1 MLVKD
6 SGVTAKRKVGIMG
19 GTFDPIHN
27 GHMTMARQA
36 ALQAS
41 LECVLFMPTKIPPH
55 KESTKITSESVRSQ
69 MVRLAVAGN
78 NDFMFSDL
86 ELRRTGTTYTAD
98 TLQILTRE
106 HPECEWYFILGA
118 DSFFQLEQ
126 SYHPQRIFAN
136 AIILAAGR
144 DDVPAEQMRKHKEY
158 LCQKYH
164 ARIQLIDMQQIE
176 ISSHEIREMI
186 ARGHSVD
193 EMLPQAVAAY
203 IHEQRLY
210 LDPVQ
215 GRKGN

>member
-98 TLQILTRE
+98 TLQIPKQLPEQYIASPRRE
-106 HPECEWYFILGA
+106 AY
-118 DSFFQLEQ
+118 SQLLRQFVET
-126 SYHPQRIFAN
+126 F
-136 AIILAAGR
+136 
-144 DDVPAEQMRKHKEY
+144 
-158 LCQKYH
+158 
-164 ARIQLIDMQQIE
+164 IQL
-176 ISSHEIREMI
+176 
-186 ARGHSVD
+186 
-193 EMLPQAVAAY
+193 
-203 IHEQRLY
+203 
-210 LDPVQ
+210 
-215 GRKGN
+215 

>member
-55 KESTKITSESVRSQ
+55 KESAKITSESVRSQ

-126 SYHPQRIFAN
+126 WYHPERIFAN
-136 AIILAAGR
+136 AVILAAGR
-144 DDVPAEQMRKHKEY
+144 DDVPAEQMRKQKQY

-186 ARGHSVD
+186 AQGHSVD

-210 LDPVQ
+210 RDPVQ

>member
-1 MLVKD
+1 M
-6 SGVTAKRKVGIMG
+6 SG
-19 GTFDPIHN
+19 
-27 GHMTMARQA
+27 
-36 ALQAS
+36 
-41 LECVLFMPTKIPPH
+41 
-55 KESTKITSESVRSQ
+55 TSV
-69 MVRLAVAGN
+69 
-78 NDFMFSDL
+78 
-86 ELRRTGTTYTAD
+86 
-98 TLQILTRE
+98 
-106 HPECEWYFILGA
+106 LGA
-118 DSFFQLEQ
+118 DSFSKLEQ
-126 SYHPQRIFAN
+126 VSPERIFAN

-186 ARGHSVD
+186 AQGHSVD

-203 IHEQRLY
+203 ILEQRLY

>member
-6 SGVTAKRKVGIMG
+6 SGVTAKESWHYGR
-19 GTFDPIHN
+19 TFDPIHN

-78 NDFMFSDL
+78 NDFYVF
-86 ELRRTGTTYTAD
+86 GFGVTTHRDDIYCRYSAD
-98 TLQILTRE
+98 TSQESILSVSGTS
-106 HPECEWYFILGA
+106 LGA

-126 SYHPQRIFAN
+126 WYHPERIFAN

-176 ISSHEIREMI
+176 ISSHEIR
-186 ARGHSVD
+186 
-193 EMLPQAVAAY
+193 
-203 IHEQRLY
+203 
-210 LDPVQ
+210 
-215 GRKGN
+215 

>member
-86 ELRRTGTTYTAD
+86 ELRRTGTT
-98 TLQILTRE
+98 
-106 HPECEWYFILGA
+106 
-118 DSFFQLEQ
+118 
-126 SYHPQRIFAN
+126 
-136 AIILAAGR
+136 
-144 DDVPAEQMRKHKEY
+144 EQMRKHKEY

>member
-1 MLVKD
+1 
-6 SGVTAKRKVGIMG
+6 
-19 GTFDPIHN
+19 
-27 GHMTMARQA
+27 
-36 ALQAS
+36 
-41 LECVLFMPTKIPPH
+41 
-55 KESTKITSESVRSQ
+55 

-126 SYHPQRIFAN
+126 WYHPERIFAN

-186 ARGHSVD
+186 ARGHSVVRCFRRRLQLTFTSSD
-193 EMLPQAVAAY
+193 CTWLRCRAGKETRDAATDT
-203 IHEQRLY
+203 RNSKLS
-210 LDPVQ
+210 
-215 GRKGN
+215 

>member
-106 HPECEWYFILGA
+106 HPE
-118 DSFFQLEQ
+118 
-126 SYHPQRIFAN
+126 
-136 AIILAAGR
+136 
-144 DDVPAEQMRKHKEY
+144 
-158 LCQKYH
+158 
-164 ARIQLIDMQQIE
+164 
-176 ISSHEIREMI
+176 
-186 ARGHSVD
+186 
-193 EMLPQAVAAY
+193 
-203 IHEQRLY
+203 
-210 LDPVQ
+210 
-215 GRKGN
+215 

>member
-1 MLVKD
+1 M
-6 SGVTAKRKVGIMG
+6 
-19 GTFDPIHN
+19 
-27 GHMTMARQA
+27 
-36 ALQAS
+36 
-41 LECVLFMPTKIPPH
+41 VLHFG
-55 KESTKITSESVRSQ
+55 SR
-69 MVRLAVAGN
+69 
-78 NDFMFSDL
+78 FFFSI
-86 ELRRTGTTYTAD
+86 RTVVS
-98 TLQILTRE
+98 
-106 HPECEWYFILGA
+106 PE
-118 DSFFQLEQ
+118 
-126 SYHPQRIFAN
+126 RIFAN

-186 ARGHSVD
+186 AQGHSVD

>member
-1 MLVKD
+1 MKVLVVSD
-6 SGVTAKRKVGIMG
+6 THGR
-19 GTFDPIHN
+19 DE
-27 GHMTMARQA
+27 
-36 ALQAS
+36 S
-41 LECVLFMPTKIPPH
+41 LEM
-55 KESTKITSESVRSQ
+55 SVALEQPFDYLIHCGDVEGREFFIEA
-69 MVRLAVAGN
+69 LAECPCTIVAGN

-126 SYHPQRIFAN
+126 WYHPERIFAN

>member
-1 MLVKD
+1 MAAKD
-6 SGVTAKRKVGIMG
+6 SGAVTKRKIGIMG

-27 GHMTMARQA
+27 GHMAMARQA

-55 KESTKITSESVRSQ
+55 KESAKITSEAVRSQ
-69 MVRLAVAGN
+69 MVRLAVAGDH
-78 NDFMFSDL
+78 DFRFSDL
-86 ELRRTGTTYTAD
+86 ELRRAGTTYTAD

-106 HPECEWYFILGA
+106 HPECEWHFILGA

-126 SYHPQRIFAN
+126 WYHPERIFAN
-136 AIILAAGR
+136 AVILAVGR
-144 DDVPAEQMRKHKEY
+144 DDVPAEQMRQRKDY

-164 ARIQLIDMQQIE
+164 ARIQLIDMQQIK

-186 ARGHSVD
+186 AQGDSVD

-203 IHEQRLY
+203 IHEQCLY
-210 LDPVQ
+210 RDPVQ